1 MVAHPASGRPSTST
15 PWSRI
20 GSRDRVHRP
29 RPPWPC
35 DNPSRNWGGQRMTLE
50 RYDRSGRSVAR
61 KVAETMFSAHAAVF
75 VLVNLLCLFIWAAA
89 GFGYFWPVWVFG
101 PWGFALGVHAW
112 VTWGLPYQT
121 GRSIG

>member
-1 MVAHPASGRPSTST
+1 
-15 PWSRI
+15 
-20 GSRDRVHRP
+20 
-29 RPPWPC
+29 
-35 DNPSRNWGGQRMTLE
+35 MTLE

-61 KVAETMFSAHAAVF
+61 KVAETIFSAHAAVF

-112 VTWGLPYQT
+112 ATWGLPYQH
-121 GRSIG
+121 G